1 MRRNLFI
8 AFVVLI
14 ILVILVLIIRSCWP
28 ATAPAQPIPTATP
41 TRVPIP
47 PIATPV
53 PPGSVPLSPPATAPT
68 PPPFPTM
75 VPTLVPA
82 PVAPLPAPPADTTAS
97 IVYTVRYRDTVW
109 DLARRYGTTVQAI
122 ATANN
127 LADPRR
133 IYVGQKLIIAGATLN
148 PPQSPAP
155 VYHIVQ
161 RGENLTRIARLY
173 GKTIWDLVRAN
184 AIRNPNLIYP
194 GQRLVIP

>member
-8 AFVVLI
+8 AVAVIVILVIVVLI
-14 ILVILVLIIRSCWP
+14 VRACWP
-28 ATAPAQPIPTATP
+28 AAPAQPIPTATP
-41 TRVPIP
+41 TRVPVLP
-47 PIATPV
+47 TATPV
-53 PPGSVPLSPPATAPT
+53 PPGSTPLSPPMAAPKPPPLPT
-68 PPPFPTM
+68 PVST
-75 VPTLVPA
+75 
-82 PVAPLPAPPADTTAS
+82 PVAPLSAPPADTTTA

-122 ATANN
+122 VTANN

-173 GKTIWDLVRAN
+173 GKTVGDLVRAN